1 MNDTIILLISNALTG
16 VAAWMVGKR
25 KANAETDNQVLRN
38 LELSIGLYREIINDL
53 KNEIESLNQK
63 IQELEGKVDKL
74 YEENKKLKS
83 SLKDDIK
90 ITKNHK

>member
-16 VAAWMVGKR
+16 VAAWMVGRR
-25 KANAETDNQVLRN
+25 KTNADTDNVVLRN

-63 IQELEGKVDKL
+63 IQELESKVDKL
-74 YEENKKLKS
+74 YDENKKLKS

-90 ITKNHK
+90 ITKNLK

>member
-16 VAAWMVGKR
+16 VAAWMVGRR
-25 KANAETDNQVLRN
+25 KTNADTDNVVLRN

-90 ITKNHK
+90 ITKNFK

>member
-1 MNDTIILLISNALTG
+1 MNDTLILLISNALTG
-16 VAAWMVGKR
+16 VFAWMVGKR
-25 KANAETDNQVLRN
+25 KANAETDNQVLKN

-90 ITKNHK
+90 ITKNFK

>member
-16 VAAWMVGKR
+16 VAAWMVGRR
-25 KANAETDNQVLRN
+25 KTNAETDNVVLRN

-63 IQELEGKVDKL
+63 IQELESKVDKL
-74 YEENKKLKS
+74 YDENKKLKS

-90 ITKNHK
+90 ITKNFK

>member
-90 ITKNHK
+90 ITKNFK